1 MHKPSLVR
9 RFPFEKCH
17 VLRSFEGRSIEIK
30 DCSLE
35 QESFTIALV
44 EDSIDVA
51 QDVSHQCSSNG
62 SCNVRTPVSSAL
74 CGEDRPNHLVIAGS
88 VVVTEGARRY
98 LRALNSQ
105 NRQILKFDTT
115 VLLKNVSAKQSD
127 GDNDAGPR
135 RSKFLWLLLLLVLLV
150 IFLIY
155 WRFFARRG

>member
-1 MHKPSLVR
+1 LSEGSDLKICLI
-9 RFPFEKCH
+9 
-17 VLRSFEGRSIEIK
+17 LRSFEGRSIEIK
-30 DCSLE
+30 DCRLE

-44 EDSIDVA
+44 EDSVDVA
-51 QDVSHQCSSNG
+51 QDVSHQCSNG
-62 SCNVRTPVSSAL
+62 SCNVRTPVSSTL
-74 CGEDRPNHLVIAGS
+74 YGEDRPNHLVVAGS

-115 VLLKNVSAKQSD
+115 VLLKNVIAKQSD

-135 RSKFLWLLLLLVLLV
+135 RSKFLWLLWLLLLLVILV

-155 WRFFARRG
+155 RRFFARRG